1 MSRKNQMNWYN
12 DNTTPITPS
21 TGVAESQMV
30 GVEMPPADYTA
41 PSTVT
46 STPTPAST
54 EGGNKPATNAGQAI
68 LNFLSNPSYMQ
79 SIGTGVN
86 TVLGAAGQIQNLAH
100 GGGNQP
106 PAPIGGGGQG
116 QGGGGGNKPKNQSNT
131 ILGMSPTVFYVGVG
145 FVVILA
151 GVGIFMATR
160 GGDSSAPAGK

>member
-1 MSRKNQMNWYN
+1 MKFYN
-12 DNTTPITPS
+12 ADAITPS

-30 GVEMPPADYTA
+30 GMVGVEMPPAGYTA
-41 PSTVT
+41 PSTD
-46 STPTPAST
+46 TPAPAVT
-54 EGGNKPATNAGQAI
+54 TDQKPKTNAGQAV
-68 LNFLSNPSYMQ
+68 LNFLSNPAYMQ
-79 SIGTGVN
+79 SIGTGIN
-86 TVLGAAGQIQNLAH
+86 TVLGAAGQIQGLAH

-106 PAPIGGGGQG
+106 TAPIGGGGQG
-116 QGGGGGNKPKNQSNT
+116 QGGGGGSKPKNPSNT